1 MSLLLAMA
9 VTAAAACSSPQNSTV
24 ANNAPATTA
33 AGPVDITFT
42 TDPAEPKM
50 GDNTFQV
57 MVMQAGQ
64 PVNDAQV
71 SVEFVMPAMPQMNMA
86 EMRTKADLQPTGNG
100 TYRATGQVMM
110 AGNWD
115 VTVMAMKNGQ
125 EIASKKLKVAAK

>member
-1 MSLLLAMA
+1 MRTMSLLLAMA

-57 MVMQAGQ
+57 MVMQAGLGLSRGETIVYAKSVVDIVVQ
-64 PVNDAQV
+64 LERSQGERRIGAIMVNRPVPDNEV
-71 SVEFVMPAMPQMNMA
+71 S
-86 EMRTKADLQPTGNG
+86 G
-100 TYRATGQVMM
+100 
-110 AGNWD
+110 
-115 VTVMAMKNGQ
+115 
-125 EIASKKLKVAAK
+125 